1 MDPMQ
6 KVIGH
11 NLMIDN
17 RQRVTISDVDDV
29 ASFNEQS
36 IVISSRSGAIVIK
49 GENLH
54 VLKLDLD
61 EGRIII
67 EGTINSATYS
77 EKKDKRDKSV
87 WSKLFK

>member
-1 MDPMQ
+1 MDTMQ
-6 KVIGH
+6 KTSGH
-11 NLMIDN
+11 NLFIDN

-67 EGTINSATYS
+67 EGTINSAAYT
-77 EKKDKRDKSV
+77 EKKDKKDRSI
-87 WSKLFK
+87 WGKLFK